1 MPAVPLAGVR
11 RLGTLAEFACTG
23 ADTVYPMTG
32 GIPFDQAACLPI
44 AGLTALQSLRDHGRI
59 AAGKKVLVNG
69 ASGGV
74 GHFAVQ
80 IAKVFG
86 AEVTGVCSG
95 KNADFVK
102 ALGADRLIDYTSE
115 DFTLTGGRY
124 DLIFG
129 AVSSRSFSKCRRV
142 LSPSGMY
149 VNTPPDGTV
158 IAQLVTSILP
168 GGRRG
173 PCG

>member
-1 MPAVPLAGVR
+1 M
-11 RLGTLAEFACTG
+11 
-23 ADTVYPMTG
+23 
-32 GIPFDQAACLPI
+32 
-44 AGLTALQSLRDHGRI
+44 
-59 AAGKKVLVNG
+59 NG

-74 GHFAVQ
+74 GHFSVQ

-95 KNADFVK
+95 KNADLVK
-102 ALGADRLIDYTSE
+102 ALGADRVSDYMSE